1 MRNRV
6 SSRIITLGCLV
17 ALLWLLP
24 STTNVAQARPI
35 GPGWNPY
42 PPPPT
47 TTGDTDGVV
56 LAKSFVRG
64 TTVAT
69 GTEKGTTNVAQ
80 SRYDLWSSVLVVYRH
95 GGLRG
100 ILVVLRLPDGWLGL
114 L

>member
-6 SSRIITLGCLV
+6 PSRIIALGCLV
-17 ALLWLLP
+17 ALLCLLP
-24 STTNVAQARPI
+24 STMPVAQARP
-35 GPGWNPY
+35 GPYYPPT

-69 GTEKGTTNVAQ
+69 EVERATTTVAV
-80 SRYDLWSSVLVVYRH
+80 RHYDLWSSVLTVYRH

-100 ILVVLRLPDGWLGL
+100 ILVVLRLPAGWLGL
-114 L
+114 R